1 MNSNLSI
8 EHLLAV
14 PASFLAAS
22 DGPGANIAI
31 SSRIRL
37 ARNIKGYPFPGA
49 ASASQAREVCE
60 LVSEAASFS
69 GSLQCPDCLD
79 FSIRDLKLIDR
90 EILFERRLASRELIE
105 SPENTR
111 LLVRKD
117 ESCSVMINEEDQIRM
132 QVLAPGLQLKEV
144 WNKINQLDDE
154 LSRHLDYAFDEKLGY
169 LTCCPTNVGTGMRAS
184 VMLHL
189 PGLVMTGK
197 IAPTIQ
203 GINKLNLA
211 VRGIFGEGSENQGS
225 LYQISNQATLGDTED
240 RIIANL
246 EQVIGKIIAHENA
259 ARQELLERDQASLLD
274 HVGRS
279 YGILRHSYK
288 LSSSEALDCLSG
300 LRIGVDLGLFN
311 NLDIHRV
318 NEMFLTIHPAHLQ
331 KNANRVLSQ
340 SERDVFRAAY
350 CRQQL
355 AQK

>member
-69 GSLQCPDCLD
+69 GSLPCPDCLD

-132 QVLAPGLQLKEV
+132 QSIRPGFQLQEV
-144 WNKINQLDDE
+144 FREINRIDDE
-154 LSRHLDYAFDEKLGY
+154 LSCRLDYAFDEQLGF
-169 LTCCPTNVGTGMRAS
+169 LTSCPTNVGTGMRAS

-189 PGLVMTGK
+189 PGLVITGQ

-203 GINKLNLA
+203 GISKLNLA
-211 VRGIFGEGSENQGS
+211 VRGIFGEGSDNRGN
-225 LYQISNQATLGDTED
+225 LFQISNQSTLGESEENILSTLSAV
-240 RIIANL
+240 I
-246 EQVIGKIIAHENA
+246 EQLVFHEKR
-259 ARQELLERDQASLLD
+259 ARQTLLKDDRYGVLD
-274 HVGRS
+274 YIGRS
-279 YGILRHSYK
+279 YGILRHCYK
-288 LSSSEALDCLSG
+288 LSGEEALKSLSG
-300 LRIGVDLGLFN
+300 VRLGVDLGLFN
-311 NLDIHRV
+311 SVDISKV
-318 NEMFLTIHPAHLQ
+318 NELFIATGAAHLQ
-331 KNANRVLSQ
+331 ANAGVDLS
-340 SERDVFRAAY
+340 SDERDIRRAQL
-350 CRQQL
+350 CREKL
-355 AQK
+355 KL